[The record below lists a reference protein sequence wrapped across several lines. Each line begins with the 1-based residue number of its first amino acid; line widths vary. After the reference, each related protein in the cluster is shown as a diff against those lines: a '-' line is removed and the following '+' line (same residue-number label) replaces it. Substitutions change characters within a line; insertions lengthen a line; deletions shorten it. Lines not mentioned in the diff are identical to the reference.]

1 MSVVASELI
10 ETLWNVN
17 RELEQILGKWKPEL
31 IETLWNVNF
40 WHILFGIFR
49 NFELIETLWNVN
61 LNIVPIPFVNKSN

>member
-31 IETLWNVNF
+31 IETYWNVDYYHN
-40 WHILFGIFR
+40 
-49 NFELIETLWNVN
+49 
-61 LNIVPIPFVNKSN
+61 